1 MITNQ
6 KQYYPLGAARQA
18 ADTLIGLLSPACH
31 QIAVA
36 GSVRRGKAQVHD
48 IDLVAWP
55 IYEAMPITDLFGEV
69 LDTLYRASEL
79 YRVVKASPAKNVA
92 ISMRKIAFAWPHQ
105 FLEIPVDVWL
115 VEPDGSNW
123 GALLQMRTGPLEL
136 NRVMCNHAADRGLH
150 YKAGHGIYRL
160 DHDGQCTE
168 RVDDGTEAGIFA
180 ALGMPCR
187 EPELR

>member
-1 MITNQ
+1 MIDQ
-6 KQYYPLGAARQA
+6 KHYYPLGAAREA
-18 ADTLIGLLSPACH
+18 AAALVKLLQPACH

-55 IYEAMPITDLFGEV
+55 IYEAMQSIDIFGVV
-69 LDTLYRASEL
+69 LGTTHRTSEL
-79 YRVVKASPAKNVA
+79 YRVLKASPAKHLA
-92 ISMRKIAFAWPHQ
+92 IGSRKIFFTWPHQ

-115 VEPDGSNW
+115 AEPDGENL

-136 NRVMCNHAADRGLH
+136 NRTLANRAADRRLH

-160 DHDGQCTE
+160 DADGHCGE

-180 ALGMPCR
+180 ALGLPCR